1 MHCNGYMNVAWGF
14 HWGGN
19 WNTKS
24 CVFPCKV
31 AAGDDERHLLYAAVA
46 AAVDLPFFLCR
57 IVTVVSSCFGC
68 TSACVIIRYFGICG
82 YRSHRTN
89 CMILIIWSCHMRRFV
104 QVCDVMLRNA
114 L

>member
-1 MHCNGYMNVAWGF
+1 MNLAWGL

-19 WNTKS
+19 WNTKP

-31 AAGDDERHLLYAAVA
+31 AAGDEERYLLYAAVA

-68 TSACVIIRYFGICG
+68 TSACVVIGYFGSCG
-82 YRSHRTN
+82 YRSHWN
-89 CMILIIWSCHMRRFV
+89 GYMIVVI
-104 QVCDVMLRNA
+104 
-114 L
+114 